1 MKKLFTLTLV
11 LAGFLAQAQFS
22 TPGTGVNWSLNSL
35 VSNSEGAV
43 IWNDDHY
50 EITTTLTILPAD
62 SITILEDV
70 TVLFHELAGIESEG
84 TLLIDAPVQSVFTS
98 IDTTATNNRWRG
110 FKLLAGHVTHIKN
123 AKFAFGGGLRVQS
136 GTFTIDGSTFY
147 KNFYKSGSSAG
158 SYTSNAALDISG
170 NAEISNCN
178 FIHNQR
184 GAISSASNMDCR
196 AIIRNNYFFG
206 NTTENSNRPQINMGP
221 SGVSDTTYIV
231 GNTII
236 GDGNTRAGG
245 IAYSSLLGL
254 AGNVVI
260 DSNIVDLNRYGIT
273 LTGSPING
281 AIRYNTV
288 TNNNIEDNPAL
299 GGSGL
304 NFTASSAEANQQ
316 VVVTGNIISGNLWG
330 ITIIGYPKV
339 NMGDSATATFNPG
352 GNVFSDNGNE
362 GVLYDL
368 YNNGPVSQTAM
379 YNCWGVEAQDSASIE
394 TVVVHIADDPTLGR
408 VDFMPSCAF
417 QTTFIVQDDA
427 ETLLSDV
434 EIEIEDQDESL
445 TTNANGVASAMLPP
459 NSYNFTATLEGYS
472 VYSGNFTVAYGNNTV
487 NIVLEPEA
495 QTLYT
500 VTFII
505 EPWES
510 VITGLEIQINQETLV
525 PNEDGIAT
533 IELPNGEYPYSV
545 TAPGN
550 PTFTGTVLVNG
561 EDVTVGIHV
570 PPSGFHNPLTS
581 TLRVYPNPV
590 VDRLILEGAKIDAA
604 KVYSITGK
612 LLLQIQQVNGFID
625 LSGLSK
631 GMYLI
636 RVKSQDSETTIRVV
650 KE

>member
-1 MKKLFTLTLV
+1 MKKLFTLTLLV

-22 TPGTGVNWSLNSL
+22 TPGTGVNWNLDSL
-35 VSNSEGAV
+35 VNNSEGAV

-50 EITTTLTILPAD
+50 EVTTTLTILPAD
-62 SITILEDV
+62 SITIFDDV

-84 TLLIDAPVQSVFTS
+84 TLLIDAPVQALFTS
-98 IDTTATNNRWRG
+98 IDTTATTNRWRG
-110 FKLLAGHVTHIKN
+110 FKLLSDHVTHIKN
-123 AKFAFGGGLRVQS
+123 AKFAFGGGVRVQS

-158 SYTSNAALDISG
+158 SYTSSAAIDISG
-170 NAEISNCN
+170 NAEVTNCN
-178 FIHNQR
+178 FILNQR
-184 GAISSASNMDCR
+184 GAISSASNMACR

-221 SGVSDTTYIV
+221 SGDSDTTYIV

-236 GDGNTRAGG
+236 GNGNTRVGG

-288 TNNNIEDNPAL
+288 TNNNIENNPAV

-304 NFTASSAEANQQ
+304 NFTASNAGANQQ

-330 ITIIGYPKV
+330 ITIIGYPQV
-339 NMGDSATATFNPG
+339 NMGDSAAATFNPG

-368 YNNGPVSQTAM
+368 YNNGPVNQTAM
-379 YNCWGVEAQDSASIE
+379 YNCWGVETQDSTSIE
-394 TVVVHIADDPTLGR
+394 TVVVHIVDNPELGR

-417 QTTFIVQDDA
+417 QTTFIVQDEA
-427 ETLLSDV
+427 ETLLSGV
-434 EIEIEDQDESL
+434 EIEIENQDEAL

-472 VYSGNFTVAYGNNTV
+472 VYSGDFTVAYGNNTV
-487 NIVLEPEA
+487 NIVLE
-495 QTLYT
+495 TLYT

-510 VITGLEIQINQETLV
+510 VITGLEIEINQETLV

-533 IELPNGEYPYSV
+533 IELPNGEYPYVV
-545 TAPGN
+545 TAPEYD
-550 PTFTGTVLVNG
+550 TVESTVTVNG
-561 EDVTVGIHV
+561 EDVEEFITI
-570 PPSGFHNPLTS
+570 STAIHNPLIS

-604 KVYSITGK
+604 EVYSITGK
-612 LLLQIQQVNGFID
+612 LLLQLEQVNGFID
-625 LSGLSK
+625 LSSLNK
-631 GMYLI
+631 GVYLI
-636 RVKSQDSETTIRVV
+636 RVQSQDLETTIRVV
-650 KE
+650 KEE

>member
-1 MKKLFTLTLV
+1 
-11 LAGFLAQAQFS
+11 
-22 TPGTGVNWSLNSL
+22 
-35 VSNSEGAV
+35 
-43 IWNDDHY
+43 
-50 EITTTLTILPAD
+50 
-62 SITILEDV
+62 
-70 TVLFHELAGIESEG
+70 
-84 TLLIDAPVQSVFTS
+84 
-98 IDTTATNNRWRG
+98 
-110 FKLLAGHVTHIKN
+110 
-123 AKFAFGGGLRVQS
+123 
-136 GTFTIDGSTFY
+136 TIDGSTFY

-158 SYTSNAALDISG
+158 SYTSSAAIDISG
-170 NAEISNCN
+170 NAEVTNCN
-178 FIHNQR
+178 FILNQR
-184 GAISSASNMDCR
+184 GAISSASNMACR

-221 SGVSDTTYIV
+221 SGDSDTTYIV

-236 GDGNTRAGG
+236 GNGNTRVGG

-288 TNNNIEDNPAL
+288 TNNNIENNPAV

-304 NFTASSAEANQQ
+304 NFTASNAGANQQ

-330 ITIIGYPKV
+330 ITIIGYPQV
-339 NMGDSATATFNPG
+339 NMGDSAAATFNPG

-368 YNNGPVSQTAM
+368 YNNGPVNQTAM
-379 YNCWGVEAQDSASIE
+379 YNCWGVETQDSTSIE
-394 TVVVHIADDPTLGR
+394 TVVVHIVDNPELGR

-417 QTTFIVQDDA
+417 QTTFIVQDEA
-427 ETLLSDV
+427 ETLLSGV
-434 EIEIEDQDESL
+434 EIEIENQDEAL

-472 VYSGNFTVAYGNNTV
+472 VYSGDFTVAYGNNTV
-487 NIVLEPEA
+487 NIVLE
-495 QTLYT
+495 TLYT

-510 VITGLEIQINQETLV
+510 VITGLEIEINQETLV

-533 IELPNGEYPYSV
+533 IELPNGEYPYVV
-545 TAPGN
+545 TAPEYD
-550 PTFTGTVLVNG
+550 TVESTVTVNG
-561 EDVTVGIHV
+561 EDVEEFITI
-570 PPSGFHNPLTS
+570 STAIHNPLIS

-604 KVYSITGK
+604 EVYSITGK
-612 LLLQIQQVNGFID
+612 LLLQLEQVNGFID
-625 LSGLSK
+625 LSSLNK
-631 GMYLI
+631 GVYLI
-636 RVKSQDSETTIRVV
+636 RVQSQDLETTIRVV
-650 KE
+650 KEE